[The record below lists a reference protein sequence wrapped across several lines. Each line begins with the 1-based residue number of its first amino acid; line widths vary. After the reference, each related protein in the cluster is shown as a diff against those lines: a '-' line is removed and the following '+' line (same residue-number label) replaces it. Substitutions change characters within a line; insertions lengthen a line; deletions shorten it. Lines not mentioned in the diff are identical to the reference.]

1 MPLFFILFHDIIKT
15 KLGQKEVVVNMAHS
29 NQNWDSLG
37 RDIQNVVDQAVN
49 SRDYQQLNQTVRQVV
64 GQIVDTGSEA
74 IQKILDSTGHQK
86 GKNLYSRTTG
96 KMVKAV
102 LQYFIGIP
110 LAIFTFL
117 ALLGGTI
124 AEEPVRDY
132 PGAAVFLLIFL
143 AIGIWLINSGANTE
157 KMVKRFKVYKRALGQ
172 KTYCSVD
179 ILACSVGKNKEFV
192 QKDLRQMISK
202 GFFLEGH
209 LDKEGNRDGYL
220 IVKPAKD
227 GDFFLGCSNY
237 KKDGTGCGRS
247 LSKKQY
253 YDMLDLDPD
262 PIPQPDAM
270 RDNQRQRAAN
280 QTTVKSDP
288 QPTRG
293 EVIEKADTK
302 VFTYEESNLNDTV
315 FTILQCLSNVSA
327 KRYYGISVLTDI
339 LRGAN
344 SQKIKSAELD
354 RIPEYGTL
362 KHIRREILVNIID
375 WLIEQKFILKTKG
388 TYPVLHPTYDGMH
401 YAETMTNAKLKK
413 LQVYLMEQ
421 SS

>member
-1 MPLFFILFHDIIKT
+1 
-15 KLGQKEVVVNMAHS
+15 
-29 NQNWDSLG
+29 
-37 RDIQNVVDQAVN
+37 
-49 SRDYQQLNQTVRQVV
+49 
-64 GQIVDTGSEA
+64 
-74 IQKILDSTGHQK
+74 
-86 GKNLYSRTTG
+86 
-96 KMVKAV
+96 
-102 LQYFIGIP
+102 
-110 LAIFTFL
+110 
-117 ALLGGTI
+117 
-124 AEEPVRDY
+124 
-132 PGAAVFLLIFL
+132 
-143 AIGIWLINSGANTE
+143 
-157 KMVKRFKVYKRALGQ
+157 
-172 KTYCSVD
+172 
-179 ILACSVGKNKEFV
+179 
-192 QKDLRQMISK
+192 
-202 GFFLEGH
+202 
-209 LDKEGNRDGYL
+209 
-220 IVKPAKD
+220 
-227 GDFFLGCSNY
+227 
-237 KKDGTGCGRS
+237 
-247 LSKKQY
+247 
-253 YDMLDLDPD
+253 MLDLDPD

-362 KHIRREILVNIID
+362 KHIRREVLVNIID